1 MSKIRVHALAKEIG
15 ITSKELL
22 LKLNEL
28 EISVKNHMST
38 LDSAEE
44 EKVRKLYKKSSSKN
58 ESPVKN
64 ENSDK
69 KRDKSKKNNPNK
81 EKQSE
86 KKLDNKTSKKENKDI
101 NSQKEKDVEK
111 CY

>member
-69 KRDKSKKNNPNK
+69 KRDKSKKTILIRK
-81 EKQSE
+81 
-86 KKLDNKTSKKENKDI
+86 NKTKKN
-101 NSQKEKDVEK
+101 
-111 CY
+111 